1 MKNQVDYILQNGTD
15 GKKEIHILVNGIDIS
30 DCVVA
35 ASFKGEYG
43 EAPFVY
49 LKCIAHKI
57 AVDGDENA
65 NIHR

>member
-35 ASFKGEYG
+35 ADFEGGHDEV
-43 EAPFVY
+43 PFIR
-49 LKCIAHKI
+49 LKCLAHKI
-57 AVDGDENA
+57 VVGGDENA
-65 NIHR
+65 YIRR